1 MLYSIPNVCLQIDWK
16 SYNIFLQKKYIM
28 VGRYQVSPQK
38 PRCNWTRGL
47 IIVYNPNTLHITVF
61 IAKLLPESKGAFE
74 EHIIPIAVK
83 APFSLLFLSQ
93 SARNHHGEQGE
104 RGVTSESRQRQE
116 AGWEEAERQKSPLFW
131 LSCGGWRENVRHR
144 GERWLWEYHRLWAVR
159 SWSFGS
165 LSKKTAAAMKP
176 SEGHQQCHEVLL
188 SSGDG
193 GAGCLFFNLACW
205 LGWGVKTV

>member
-38 PRCNWTRGL
+38 PKCNWTRGL

-131 LSCGGWRENVRHR
+131 LSCGGWRENVRPPR
-144 GERWLWEYHRLWAVR
+144 GAVALRISSTLSGSKLKLRVSLKKNSSSHETIRGTPAMSRGSAVVWRWW
-159 SWSFGS
+159 
-165 LSKKTAAAMKP
+165 
-176 SEGHQQCHEVLL
+176 
-188 SSGDG
+188 
-193 GAGCLFFNLACW
+193 CW
-205 LGWGVKTV
+205 LSVF

>member
-38 PRCNWTRGL
+38 PKCKWTRGL

-131 LSCGGWRENVRHR
+131 PSCGGCGRMWDTAGSGGFENIIDS
-144 GERWLWEYHRLWAVR
+144 ERFEAEA
-159 SWSFGS
+159 SG
-165 LSKKTAAAMKP
+165 LSRKTAAAMKP